1 MTFACLF
8 QVLSTSVANALAY
21 EKKPH
26 LKETERFVR
35 VFDMFFDLMNTR
47 CITEAIKKRKPNFA
61 PYTNDPE
68 SERRLQ
74 VLWKC
79 TYMRENYLY

>member
-1 MTFACLF
+1 MADT
-8 QVLSTSVANALAY
+8 LAY

-26 LKETERFVR
+26 LKETEHFVR

-47 CITEAIKKRKPNFA
+47 CITEAIKKRKPNLA
-61 PYTNDPE
+61 PYTNDLE

-74 VLWKC
+74 VQWKC
-79 TYMRENYLY
+79 TYMRENYLS